1 MLSTVRSFDLVLLEE
16 GEEYVTDAACTLF
29 TSFPNQST
37 FNTNSTHNNS
47 IISSNT
53 GSSNRNNVENVY
65 NKGRIR
71 IGTKSLIFEPDSLD
85 MPLLKLQ
92 FQHITHIQHHN
103 NSCNSNNV
111 NSMNNG
117 VNVDENGILVCS
129 KQVTSIPTSIYNGKS
144 RFITP
149 YTTYT
154 INNSTN
160 NITNLGNIRDA
171 GLGRLE
177 LENISCYTFLF
188 IYSTAEIQ
196 KQQFII
202 FNSLLNS
209 IQNSIPVPN
218 TIPYGTGVIGV
229 SMGIIPNREK
239 LILGVGKESVYCWRL
254 KRMVRHGGFC
264 ALTDRALYF
273 QPSPNFS
280 RKLFKRINLDSVLHI
295 FKRDSGLTSTGECL
309 TALEVVSLPEEI
321 TDKIK
326 RKQYR
331 CIYLE
336 FKQGS
341 DRDKLVNALKDIV
354 PKAFFAIDSRG
365 FRNEMI
371 ELWRMGLLPNFQYL
385 DFLNCIAG
393 RSRYDISHYPV
404 FPWVL
409 TDYSS
414 PTLDLNNQNVYRDL
428 SKPIGSLN
436 IERLHLIKKRMYNLF
451 LSNSVN
457 NMDKGS
463 DGNLKN
469 RDTSGKNVNGSKSV
483 KSGDE
488 DLWDMGYYIYGSHY
502 STPALIVFFLIRLL
516 PECQLRL
523 YGGRFDSSSRTF
535 NNIQHTYENVM
546 NGHSSFFEL
555 IPEFY
560 ESDEL
565 FLKNSLNITTQDGR
579 LGDVELPKWAHNSP
593 TQFLKIMRSAL
604 ESDYVSKNLT
614 NWIDLI
620 FGYKQSGQNSIVNN
634 NTYHPLTYL
643 GSVHAGKLRTTSAIQ
658 NLLKTMDSHAISVQ
672 VREFGQSPILLF
684 DTPHPRKYVFL
695 GKKSFYRLLGHSF
708 TIYIRYIYI

>member
-1 MLSTVRSFDLVLLEE
+1 MV
-16 GEEYVTDAACTLF
+16 
-29 TSFPNQST
+29 
-37 FNTNSTHNNS
+37 
-47 IISSNT
+47 NT
-53 GSSNRNNVENVY
+53 G
-65 NKGRIR
+65 
-71 IGTKSLIFEPDSLD
+71 
-85 MPLLKLQ
+85 
-92 FQHITHIQHHN
+92 
-103 NSCNSNNV
+103 
-111 NSMNNG
+111 
-117 VNVDENGILVCS
+117 
-129 KQVTSIPTSIYNGKS
+129 
-144 RFITP
+144 
-149 YTTYT
+149 
-154 INNSTN
+154 
-160 NITNLGNIRDA
+160 LGNIRDA
-171 GLGRLE
+171 GLSSLE
-177 LENISCYTFLF
+177 VDNISCYTFLF
-188 IYSTAEIQ
+188 IYSTSELQ

-218 TIPYGTGVIGV
+218 TIPYGTGVGGI

-239 LILGVGKESVYCWRL
+239 LILGVGKESIYCWRL

-336 FKQGS
+336 FKQGI

-354 PKAFFAIDSRG
+354 PKYHPVMEIEIISLILYLSYVFTTQDNSIKLFRAFYAIESRG
-365 FRNEMI
+365 FRNEMT

-414 PTLDLNNQNVYRDL
+414 STLDLGDNRVYRDL

-451 LSNSVN
+451 LSNQVN
-457 NMDKGS
+457 SMDKS
-463 DGNLKN
+463 LDNSMKNVKNCKNLKN
-469 RDTSGKNVNGSKSV
+469 RDNSGGKNVNNRDSSGNTKSTKIV
-483 KSGDE
+483 RGGDE

-535 NNIQHTYENVM
+535 NNIQHTYESIRYGACYRPLSLVI
-546 NGHSSFFEL
+546 HYLVISSHL
-555 IPEFY
+555 
-560 ESDEL
+560 
-565 FLKNSLNITTQDGR
+565 
-579 LGDVELPKWAHNSP
+579 
-593 TQFLKIMRSAL
+593 
-604 ESDYVSKNLT
+604 
-614 NWIDLI
+614 
-620 FGYKQSGQNSIVNN
+620 
-634 NTYHPLTYL
+634 
-643 GSVHAGKLRTTSAIQ
+643 
-658 NLLKTMDSHAISVQ
+658 
-672 VREFGQSPILLF
+672 
-684 DTPHPRKYVFL
+684 
-695 GKKSFYRLLGHSF
+695 F
-708 TIYIRYIYI
+708 TIVLYLKLPI

>member
-37 FNTNSTHNNS
+37 FNTNSTHNNNV
-47 IISSNT
+47 ISSNT
-53 GSSNRNNVENVY
+53 SSSNRNNVENVY

-188 IYSTAEIQ
+188 IYSTADIQ

-218 TIPYGTGVIGV
+218 TIPYGTGVVGV

-365 FRNEMI
+365 FRNEMT

-463 DGNLKN
+463 EGNLKN
-469 RDTSGKNVNGSKSV
+469 RDTSGKNMNGSKSV

-684 DTPHPRKYVFL
+684 DTPHPRKYVFRAL
-695 GKKSFYRLLGHSF
+695 KTCFSLLGLIF
-708 TIYIRYIYI
+708 TIYTSYIYI